1 MAAPTPVKSQV
12 LTPFFG
18 ERPAGGRGGGA
29 AGLLDPGCVAL
40 GVGVA
45 DGVAGTAEG
54 VAPVAA
60 GVGPAVA
67 GPAALSARSGPRVI
81 AMTMPASTAS
91 TTNPAAA
98 IAVCERRM
106 RRCRTGG
113 MAIRS
118 ILGRTGSAR
127 RRPATHRRS
136 AGPLPSPAGRRGTK
150 AEAGVTDRAAF
161 TDSEWDLLVELP
173 RWVAQAASAAEPN
186 NARQASAEEE
196 SGLLAIADGR
206 QSASPLVAEL
216 ARQLVNVYDEPRPG
230 AVTIDFRDVA
240 AGLAT
245 VLERAREVSQLLVA
259 KMDAADAGAYRQW
272 LLAITDTV
280 I

>member
-1 MAAPTPVKSQV
+1 M
-12 LTPFFG
+12 
-18 ERPAGGRGGGA
+18 
-29 AGLLDPGCVAL
+29 
-40 GVGVA
+40 
-45 DGVAGTAEG
+45 
-54 VAPVAA
+54 
-60 GVGPAVA
+60 
-67 GPAALSARSGPRVI
+67 
-81 AMTMPASTAS
+81 
-91 TTNPAAA
+91 
-98 IAVCERRM
+98 
-106 RRCRTGG
+106 
-113 MAIRS
+113 
-118 ILGRTGSAR
+118 
-127 RRPATHRRS
+127 
-136 AGPLPSPAGRRGTK
+136 
-150 AEAGVTDRAAF
+150 TDRAAF

-230 AVTIDFRDVA
+230 GVTIDFRDVA

-280 I
+280 IGTVRSGSVLGLGGSVVSDAERRFRHDLNRALYV